1 MRLCRFLPSW
11 ARSRATTNRARGHG
25 TLTSV
30 TTAIVAVTVA
40 AVAVPSDHPRRRSSP
55 PRLVRS
61 SSSELR
67 ALDAATAAAA
77 AADDDDSSVAIA
89 IIMFSENPHFP
100 GIASPSLSPSLPL
113 AWERFKIIITKKSNL
128 LLCNRVDCCLLHI
141 ISSFFLGKR

>member
-67 ALDAATAAAA
+67 ALDAAA
-77 AADDDDSSVAIA
+77 AADDDDDSSVA

-113 AWERFKIIITKKSNL
+113 ASERFKIIITKKSNL
-128 LLCNRVDCCLLHI
+128 LLCNRVNCCLPHI
-141 ISSFFLGKR
+141 ISSFVLGKR

>member
-1 MRLCRFLPSW
+1 MRLCRFLPPW
-11 ARSRATTNRARGHG
+11 ARSRATTNRAREHG

-40 AVAVPSDHPRRRSSP
+40 AVPPSDHPRRRSSP

-67 ALDAATAAAA
+67 ALDAAAAAAAAA
-77 AADDDDSSVAIA
+77 AADDDDSSVA

-113 AWERFKIIITKKSNL
+113 ASERFKIIITKKSNL
-128 LLCNRVDCCLLHI
+128 LLCNTVNCCLLHI
-141 ISSFFLGKR
+141 ISSFVLGKR